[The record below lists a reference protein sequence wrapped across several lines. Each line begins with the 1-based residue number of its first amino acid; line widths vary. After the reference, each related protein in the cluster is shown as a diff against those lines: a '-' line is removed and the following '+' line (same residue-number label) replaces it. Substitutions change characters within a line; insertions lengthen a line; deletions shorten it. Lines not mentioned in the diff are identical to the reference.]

1 MNWAANHAGF
11 VLAAY
16 VLTGLMLSGLI
27 AWVLLQ
33 DRARRRKLRE
43 TEERKP

>member
-16 VLTGLMLSGLI
+16 ALTGLMLAGLI

-33 DRARRRKLRE
+33 DRTRRRKLRE

>member
-16 VLTGLMLSGLI
+16 ALTGLMLAGLI

>member
-16 VLTGLMLSGLI
+16 ALTGLSLAALI
-27 AWVLLQ
+27 AWIISH
-33 DRARRRKLRE
+33 DRAQRRKLADA
-43 TEERKP
+43 EERKS